1 VSEVKVYVQV
11 RLGPE
16 GAGDPI
22 DTTDVRVY
30 SDFGKALRAF
40 QRTIEAYE
48 GGDESSHVGID
59 GDYENASA
67 WLRDGSCVFIDLVE
81 VDAAV

>member
-1 VSEVKVYVQV
+1 MKVYVQV
-11 RLGPE
+11 SLGPE

-22 DTTDVRVY
+22 DTTVVRVY

-40 QRTIEAYE
+40 QRTIEARE
-48 GGDESSHVGID
+48 GGDESSHVEID
-59 GDYENASA
+59 RDYENASA
-67 WLRDGSCVFIDLVE
+67 WLRDGSRAFIDPLD